1 MTKGLTHRVMD
12 NSNIFNQYFYEVL
25 DDMEDLARN
34 SYIDSEDADDKKV
47 LEFCKKLKNALN
59 GMDKN
64 EVFNSSLIDFVEPLD
79 PEEENILFYD
89 LAVPFYENWSE
100 MIRDAE
106 KSQEERVRAFATC
119 LAAEYIVRILD
130 DFLGYSYFFEDDD
143 EE

>member
-1 MTKGLTHRVMD
+1 MD
-12 NSNIFNQYFYEVL
+12 NSYIFNQYFYEIL

-34 SYIDSEDADDKKV
+34 CYIDSEDADDKKV

-64 EVFNSSLIDFVEPLD
+64 EVFNNSLIDFVEPLD

-89 LAVPFYENWSE
+89 LAVPFYENWLE
-100 MIRDAE
+100 MIKDAE

-130 DFLGYSYFFEDDD
+130 DFLGYSYFFEDD
-143 EE
+143 EEDND

>member
-1 MTKGLTHRVMD
+1 MD

-34 SYIDSEDADDKKV
+34 SYIDSEDEDDKKV

-64 EVFNSSLIDFVEPLD
+64 EVFNSSLIDFVESLD

-106 KSQEERVRAFATC
+106 KSQEERVRAFSTC

-130 DFLGYSYFFEDDD
+130 DFLGYSYFFEDD
-143 EE
+143 EEDND

>member
-1 MTKGLTHRVMD
+1 MD
-12 NSNIFNQYFYEVL
+12 NSNIFNQYFYEIL

-34 SYIDSEDADDKKV
+34 SYIDSEDEDDKKV
-47 LEFCKKLKNALN
+47 LEFCKNLKNALN

-64 EVFNSSLIDFVEPLD
+64 EVFNASLIDFVEPLD

-143 EE
+143 EDND

>member
-1 MTKGLTHRVMD
+1 MD
-12 NSNIFNQYFYEVL
+12 NSNIFNQYFYEIL

-34 SYIDSEDADDKKV
+34 SYIDSEDEDDKKV
-47 LEFCKKLKNALN
+47 LEFCKNLKNALN

-64 EVFNSSLIDFVEPLD
+64 EVFNASLIDFVEPLD

-100 MIRDAE
+100 MIKDAE

-130 DFLGYSYFFEDDD
+130 DFLGYSYFFEDD
-143 EE
+143 EEDND

>member
-1 MTKGLTHRVMD
+1 MD
-12 NSNIFNQYFYEVL
+12 NSNIFNQYFYEIL

-34 SYIDSEDADDKKV
+34 SYIDSEDEDDKKV
-47 LEFCKKLKNALN
+47 LEFCKNLKNALN

-64 EVFNSSLIDFVEPLD
+64 EVFNASLIDFVEPLD

-89 LAVPFYENWSE
+89 LAVPFYENWLE

-106 KSQEERVRAFATC
+106 KSQEERVRAFSTC

-130 DFLGYSYFFEDDD
+130 DFLGYSYFFEDD
-143 EE
+143 EEDND

>member
-1 MTKGLTHRVMD
+1 MD

-25 DDMEDLARN
+25 DDMEGLARN
-34 SYIDSEDADDKKV
+34 SYIDSEDEDDKKV

-89 LAVPFYENWSE
+89 LAVPFYENWLE

-106 KSQEERVRAFATC
+106 KPQEERVRAFSTC

-130 DFLGYSYFFEDDD
+130 DFLGYSYFFEDD
-143 EE
+143 EEDND

>member
-1 MTKGLTHRVMD
+1 MD

-25 DDMEDLARN
+25 DDMEDLARH
-34 SYIDSEDADDKKV
+34 SSIDSEDADDKKV

-89 LAVPFYENWSE
+89 LAVPFYENWLE

-106 KSQEERVRAFATC
+106 KSQEERVRAFSTC

-130 DFLGYSYFFEDDD
+130 DFLGYSYFFEDD
-143 EE
+143 EEE

>member
-1 MTKGLTHRVMD
+1 
-12 NSNIFNQYFYEVL
+12 
-25 DDMEDLARN
+25 
-34 SYIDSEDADDKKV
+34 
-47 LEFCKKLKNALN
+47 
-59 GMDKN
+59 MDKN

-100 MIRDAE
+100 MIKDAE

-130 DFLGYSYFFEDDD
+130 DFLGYSYFFEDD
-143 EE
+143 EEDID

>member
-1 MTKGLTHRVMD
+1 MD

-25 DDMEDLARN
+25 DDMEDLVRN

-143 EE
+143 EDND

>member
-1 MTKGLTHRVMD
+1 MD
-12 NSNIFNQYFYEVL
+12 NSYIFNQYFYEIL

-34 SYIDSEDADDKKV
+34 CYIDSEDTDDKKV

-59 GMDKN
+59 SMDKN

-89 LAVPFYENWSE
+89 LAVPFYENWLE
-100 MIRDAE
+100 MVKDAE

-130 DFLGYSYFFEDDD
+130 DFLGYSYFFEDDEGD
-143 EE
+143 ID

>member
-1 MTKGLTHRVMD
+1 MD

-34 SYIDSEDADDKKV
+34 SYIDSEDEDDKKV

-100 MIRDAE
+100 MIKDAE

-119 LAAEYIVRILD
+119 LAAEYIVRFLD
-130 DFLGYSYFFEDDD
+130 DFLGYSYFFEDD
-143 EE
+143 EEDNE

>member
-1 MTKGLTHRVMD
+1 MD
-12 NSNIFNQYFYEVL
+12 NSNIFNQYFYEIL

-34 SYIDSEDADDKKV
+34 SYIDSEDEDDKKV
-47 LEFCKKLKNALN
+47 LEFCKNLKNALN

-79 PEEENILFYD
+79 PEEENILFYN

-143 EE
+143 EDND

>member
-1 MTKGLTHRVMD
+1 MD
-12 NSNIFNQYFYEVL
+12 NSNIFNQYFYDVL
-25 DDMEDLARN
+25 DDMEDLARKC
-34 SYIDSEDADDKKV
+34 YIDSEDTDDKKV

-79 PEEENILFYD
+79 PEEENILFYN

-100 MIRDAE
+100 MIKDAE
-106 KSQEERVRAFATC
+106 KSQEERVRSFATC

-130 DFLGYSYFFEDDD
+130 DFLGYSYFFEDDED
-143 EE
+143 DID